1 MNMSEV
7 SFLIAIGVLLSVAV
21 LGVKAGVGCGFA
33 SLRKREIGFIAISY
47 LGICISISYLIAAI
61 PLDLTQQILAL
72 GVVLHLG
79 IAIAL
84 IYEGLRTVKSWIAKG
99 CDISRRTFIWL
110 AIPCPACLAATFLAC
125 LLLSRITIFSTL
137 FIGTITGSIF
147 IIAIFSIALLASK
160 LGRSPSRLGNAMI
173 FIGLFYILSI
183 LIVPAYLAA
192 KEVIVPEI
200 QIEWNMVW
208 ISILAMLL
216 LISTGFILHWRR
228 VKWIYPL
235 L

>member
-1 MNMSEV
+1 MNEII
-7 SFLIAIGVLLSVAV
+7 LLIGVLLSVAV

-33 SLRKREIGFIAISY
+33 SLKKREIGFIAISY
-47 LGICISISYLIAAI
+47 LGICISINYLIAAI
-61 PLDLTQQILAL
+61 PLDLMQQILGL

-84 IYEGLRTVKSWIAKG
+84 LYEGLRTVKNWMAKG

-110 AIPCPACLAATFLAC
+110 AVPCPACLAATFLAC
-125 LLLSRITIFSTL
+125 LLLSRANFSTL
-137 FIGTITGSIF
+137 FIGAITGSIF

-183 LIVPAYLAA
+183 LIIPAYLAA

-228 VKWIYPL
+228 VKWTSHL